1 MFRVQWHYVR
11 SLLAI
16 AACLGLSACAT
27 LHPGIGKPVSWSKLK
42 GWENESLAKAWPAF
56 EQSCV
61 VLANTDDQWKRICE
75 QVKSLENATDEQR
88 RAFLHA
94 EFIPHRVNPEP
105 DNRHGLITG
114 YYEPLLQGSRKR
126 DARFRYAIYGRPDDL
141 LQVDL
146 GDVYPD
152 LAGRR
157 LRGRLVGKRVVPYYS
172 REEIQHGSKPLKGKE
187 LLWVDDPVAL
197 FFLHIQGSGVVQL
210 RDGSL
215 VGVGYADQN
224 GYPYKAI
231 GSALVAENE
240 IPRDKLSLQSI
251 RDWLR
256 DNPDKAETLMNS
268 NPSYVFFQ
276 LRNDVKQGPI
286 GTMGVPLTS
295 ERSIAVDR
303 KYISLG
309 LPVWLET
316 TVPDIQDDERPGKN
330 DGKQTDNKEK
340 AEPFSHLVFAQ
351 DTGGAISGAA
361 RADLFWGRGQLA
373 EEYAGRMK
381 QPGKLFV
388 LLPRPEKDPS
398 QVADAR

>member
-1 MFRVQWHYVR
+1 M
-11 SLLAI
+11 
-16 AACLGLSACAT
+16 ACLGLGACTT

-42 GWENESLAKAWPAF
+42 GWENDSLASAWPAF
-56 EQSCV
+56 VQSCTA
-61 VLANTDDQWKRICE
+61 LADQGDQWQRICAE
-75 QVKSLENATDEQR
+75 VKTLENATDDQR
-88 RAFLHA
+88 RAFLHT
-94 EFIPHRVNPEP
+94 EFIPHRINPDP
-105 DNRHGLITG
+105 DNRDGLITG

-126 DARFRYAIYGRPDDL
+126 DSRFRYAIYGKPDDL
-141 LQVDL
+141 LEVDL

-157 LRGRLVGKRVVPYYS
+157 LRGRLEGKRVVPYFS

-231 GSALVAENE
+231 GAALVAEDE
-240 IPRDKLSLQSI
+240 IPRDDISLQSI
-251 RDWLR
+251 RDWLH

-276 LRNDVKQGPI
+276 LRDDVKQGPI
-286 GTMGVPLTS
+286 GSLGVPLTS

-316 TVPDIQDDERPGKN
+316 TVPDIQDQEQSADTEEKN
-330 DGKQTDNKEK
+330 TDKKEK
-340 AEPFSHLVFAQ
+340 EEPFSHLVFAQ

-388 LLPRPEKDPS
+388 LLPRPEKTTS
-398 QVADAR
+398 RVADAR

>member
-1 MFRVQWHYVR
+1 M
-11 SLLAI
+11 
-16 AACLGLSACAT
+16 ACLGLAACAT

-42 GWENESLAKAWPAF
+42 GWDNESLANAWPAF

-61 VLANTDDQWKRICE
+61 ALAKTSDQWAQICA
-75 QVKSLENATDEQR
+75 QVQSLENASDEQR
-88 RAFLHA
+88 REFLHA
-94 EFIPHRVNPEP
+94 RFVPHRVNPDS

-114 YYEPLLQGSRKR
+114 YYEPLLEGSRKP
-126 DARFRYAIYGRPDDL
+126 DSRFRYAIYGRPDDL
-141 LQVDL
+141 LEIDL

-152 LAGRR
+152 LEGRR
-157 LRGRLVGKRVVPYYS
+157 LRGRLEGKRVVPYYS

-197 FFLHIQGSGVVQL
+197 FFLQIQGSGVVQL

-231 GSALVAENE
+231 GAALVAENE
-240 IPRDKLSLQSI
+240 IPRDKLSLQTI
-251 RDWLR
+251 RDWLH

-276 LRNDVKQGPI
+276 LRDDVKQGPV
-286 GTMGVPLTS
+286 GTLGVPLTG

-316 TVPDIQDDERPGKN
+316 TVPDIQADEQSGTNDEKS
-330 DGKQTDNKEK
+330 DGKAEKE
-340 AEPFSHLVFAQ
+340 EPFSHLVFAQ
-351 DTGGAISGAA
+351 DTGGAISGPA

-388 LLPRPEKDPS
+388 LLPRSESGGDSS

>member
-1 MFRVQWHYVR
+1 M
-11 SLLAI
+11 
-16 AACLGLSACAT
+16 ACLGLGACAT

-42 GWENESLAKAWPAF
+42 GWEQESLANAWPAF
-56 EQSCV
+56 VQSCNA
-61 VLANTDDQWKRICE
+61 LSDQSEQWRRICI
-75 QVKSLENATDEQR
+75 QVKSLENATDDQR
-88 RAFLHA
+88 RAFLHT
-94 EFIPHRVNPEP
+94 EFMPHRVNPEP
-105 DNRHGLITG
+105 DNRDGLITG

-141 LQVDL
+141 LEVDL

-157 LRGRLVGKRVVPYYS
+157 LRGRLEGNRVVPYFS

-197 FFLHIQGSGVVQL
+197 FFLHIQGSGVVRL

-231 GSALVAENE
+231 GAALVAENE

-251 RDWLR
+251 RDWLH

-276 LRNDVKQGPI
+276 LRDDVKQGPI
-286 GTMGVPLTS
+286 GSLGVPLTN

-316 TVPDIQDDERPGKN
+316 TVPDIQDEEPSDSATE
-330 DGKQTDNKEK
+330 KQPDKQEKE
-340 AEPFSHLVFAQ
+340 EPFSHLVFAQ

-381 QPGKLFV
+381 QAGKLFV
-388 LLPRPEKDPS
+388 LLPRPEITTS